1 MQAQVTHAA
10 LRLALSSLLTSLWV
24 AARARCCRGVHI
36 CGPSHSSAS
45 VDIHHILS
53 RNTFNLL
60 DQLVSRQ
67 LQSPNICHW
76 AEFRF
81 YAIGFGHRTDGMQWH
96 LILIEALAL
105 NNAPTLSDFPT
116 GARRFFN
123 YSCLCDKLCNTLANS
138 PRSCFPADGT
148 SNRSGAAFGQELCG
162 NFAFVAAAAI
172 AVRCGAGRVR

>member
-67 LQSPNICHW
+67 LQSPNICRW
-76 AEFRF
+76 AESQFH
-81 YAIGFGHRTDGMQWH
+81 AIGFGHRTDGMQWH

-105 NNAPTLSDFPT
+105 NNAPTLSAFPT

-138 PRSCFPADGT
+138 PRSCFPADGI